1 MPRYPQSNGQAEVT
15 NKTIMSNLKK
25 KLESYKGRWLDE
37 LPGLL
42 WAYRATLQLAIDKS
56 LFSLVYIVDAVIPT
70 DIRVTNLITK
80 LAWPNESIND
90 QMMADHHD
98 LIKKE
103 REQALIRLAYYQQ
116 AIAHHYNSRVKE

>member
-56 LFSLVYIVDAVIPT
+56 LFSLVYIVDAVIPA

-90 QMMADHHD
+90 
-98 LIKKE
+98 
-103 REQALIRLAYYQQ
+103 
-116 AIAHHYNSRVKE
+116 